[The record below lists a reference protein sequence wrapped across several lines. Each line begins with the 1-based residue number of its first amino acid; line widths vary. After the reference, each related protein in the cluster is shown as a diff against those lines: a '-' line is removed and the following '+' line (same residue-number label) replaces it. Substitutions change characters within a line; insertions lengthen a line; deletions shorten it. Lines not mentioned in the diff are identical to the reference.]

1 MLSMEYMNELYSV
14 QYSLNMPE
22 IIMFYI
28 DELAD
33 RDVLKNQFPGTAL

>member
-1 MLSMEYMNELYSV
+1 MYIYSV
-14 QYSLNMPE
+14 QSSLNMPD

-33 RDVLKNQFPGTAL
+33 TDVLKNQFPGTAL